1 MAPHSRLRVRCC
13 RQNRRTSLVLS
24 TFRSDVKSVTRREC
38 LRSKLLQQNF
48 AATSVEEKKILSGST
63 IETIVLG
70 TLTQDFAFE
79 QERLVTSKNA
89 ASHVSRYELASSN

>member
-1 MAPHSRLRVRCC
+1 MSKVSQDVNVYD
-13 RQNRRTSLVLS
+13 QNFS
-24 TFRSDVKSVTRREC
+24 
-38 LRSKLLQQNF
+38 SKTF

>member
-1 MAPHSRLRVRCC
+1 MFTLE
-13 RQNRRTSLVLS
+13 
-24 TFRSDVKSVTRREC
+24 TFAA
-38 LRSKLLQQNF
+38 KLLQQRLWK
-48 AATSVEEKKILSGST
+48 KKILSGST

-89 ASHVSRYELASSN
+89 ARHVN